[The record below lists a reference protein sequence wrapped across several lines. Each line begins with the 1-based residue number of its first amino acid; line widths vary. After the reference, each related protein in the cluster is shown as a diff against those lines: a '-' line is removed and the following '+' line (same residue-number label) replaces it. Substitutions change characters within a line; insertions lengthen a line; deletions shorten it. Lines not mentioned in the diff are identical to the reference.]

1 MGKYDN
7 LPHVINQVKN
17 DITLKEAELAK
28 LKQTLASLNAKAKP
42 AKVEVKAP
50 KVEVKTH
57 KVDTNE

>member
-7 LPHVINQVKN
+7 LPHVINQVKS

-28 LKQTLASLNAKAKP
+28 LKETLTLLNAKSKP

-50 KVEVKTH
+50 KVVKAT
-57 KVDTNE
+57 KDE

>member
-7 LPHVINQVKN
+7 LPHVINQVKS

-28 LKQTLASLNAKAKP
+28 LKETLTLLNAKAKP

-50 KVEVKTH
+50 KVVKAT
-57 KVDTNE
+57 KDE